1 MVGLPS
7 FYQAHL
13 PFKENKALL
22 RLLTGA
28 SIALVEATLTCPI
41 ERVKVYFMTTQT
53 KLTYRDFLASNRG
66 RLRKEL
72 FRGFTPLFM
81 RSLLSWS
88 AFLQTDLFVKQTLR
102 RVYGIKNDEEIPT
115 RLLVPGS
122 LCVALV
128 NTAFVMPFDCVKT
141 HMEKVDPTS
150 TYANTFKT
158 IYRQGGGATAFFT
171 GYRLRFML
179 HFTNALFAVN
189 FLEKLEAIARRLK

>member
-1 MVGLPS
+1 
-7 FYQAHL
+7 
-13 PFKENKALL
+13 
-22 RLLTGA
+22 
-28 SIALVEATLTCPI
+28 
-41 ERVKVYFMTTQT
+41 
-53 KLTYRDFLASNRG
+53 
-66 RLRKEL
+66 
-72 FRGFTPLFM
+72 M

-102 RVYGIKNDEEIPT
+102 RVYGIRSDEEVPT

-158 IYRQGGGATAFFT
+158 IYRQGGGMSAFFT
-171 GYRLRFML
+171 GYRLRFLL

-189 FLEKLEAIARRLK
+189 FLEKLEAMARRMRS